1 MKKNIFLT
9 LGLIFCINGF
19 SQELL
24 DSSYIKCHYDFS
36 YLLRSS
42 DKEKRE
48 DLFILQIGKKVSK
61 CYSYYT
67 YQADSIMSLP
77 NGKELW
83 DQMFMKALKESKGEP
98 AENFPYRRS
107 KEFIYK
113 NYAKNRM
120 TVVDGIST
128 DDYLYIDSLHA
139 QKWQIHSD
147 TTNILGY
154 LCQKASCSF
163 RGREYTAWFTNS
175 IPVSEGPWKFMG
187 LSGLIVK
194 VYDNEQIFTFTLRG
208 IEQVKEPIYFS
219 ESVTPSGKFIKTKR
233 IKFLTLKN
241 KFLNNQ
247 GSYIKAETGLDIF
260 SDKQKS
266 NTNIN
271 LLELQ

>member
-1 MKKNIFLT
+1 MKQNILLT
-9 LGLIFCINGF
+9 LGLIVCINGF

-42 DKEKRE
+42 EKEVRE

-67 YQADSIMSLP
+67 YQCDSIMNLP

-83 DQMFMKALKESKGEP
+83 SQMFTKAMAEAKGGP

-120 TVVDGIST
+120 TVVNSVLT
-128 DDYLYIDSLHA
+128 DDYLYKDSLHA
-139 QKWQIHSD
+139 QKWQVHSD
-147 TTNILGY
+147 TTKILGY

-208 IEQVKEPIYFS
+208 IEQIKEPIYFS
-219 ESVTPSGKFIKTKR
+219 ESVAPSGKFIKTKR
-233 IKFLTLKN
+233 IKFLTLNN
-241 KFLNNQ
+241 KILNNQ
-247 GSYIKAETGLDIF
+247 RYYIKAETGMDIF
-260 SDKQKS
+260 SDIQKP